1 MHQFLREKSVEV
13 FPNAKLLDLYGQTEL
28 GLISV
33 IDSTEWCE
41 NEYCVG
47 TPSFF
52 CGCHYKRFAFSYG
65 A

>member
-1 MHQFLREKSVEV
+1 M

-47 TPSFF
+47 TPSFLWM
-52 CGCHYKRFAFSYG
+52 SL
-65 A
+65 